1 MVARAT
7 VVIAI
12 GLSVAAVP
20 SAAQDPAS
28 REPRLIITEVMPNPS
43 PGDCPWI
50 ELFNPGDHPVPLGG
64 LAVKTAPDRMFVRT
78 PDGSP
83 GRPDDLPGGARLV
96 VFMKPVEPPPAGVE
110 GYSRDGSH
118 CEAKPGVMVLDDR
131 PDVLGTGSSVS
142 GEISLYRETGTGVT
156 ILDYVAW
163 GAPGE
168 TWSAKSRGSRWPQ
181 AGFVRLDSSFGVA
194 PLDPQ
199 VARDW
204 SIGCYPGATCDRPED
219 WALYDPV
226 EIAASGSKGGAN
238 PVPRP
243 KTFNL
248 AYGAVV
254 GSHSVAVG
262 WVGHELDDSYR
273 FELATD
279 DGFAAPDVVVSET
292 VTSPTIRIAGALESG
307 AHYYRV
313 TAISDNLPSLPS
325 ATALVDV
332 VPSACDWPE
341 LPAPLTR
348 QALEDWA
355 NEPTCPQDLECEIIS
370 AIRFRYQRK
379 DTGLVCC
386 QCVKDPGP
394 KPPWATGMCGFNV
407 VHPYCHTIVF
417 TDSAPPFVLCAAGRV
432 SPTCRTRKV
441 GLCGSGVPTP
451 IGRFEA
457 TMAPFLG
464 ENVEYERDCA
474 HGTRN
479 CVRASI
485 SMIATAYNDACLS
498 QDVIAHSQ
506 YLALKSRV
514 PNTSG
519 KVHLGHAWPVVC
531 DGRDGATCSEVLKWA
546 LDLGA
551 SADDSRIYSFQRN
564 VPSFS
569 EIRGW
574 VNRGRPI
581 MTEATTQVGTHMR
594 VLAGYCISGMGD
606 YDQPS
611 RRWLYIYDPVSGP
624 RAETY
629 ESWAESALGIWVAPP
644 NKPGLLSTSSWS
656 MDRVLQDPP
665 EVWCDLDGNGLM
677 DYDDANRSSWPT
689 DCHP

>member
-50 ELFNPGDHPVPLGG
+50 ELFNSGDVPVPLKG
-64 LAVKTAPDRMFVRT
+64 LVLRTAQDPVFVETRDR
-78 PDGSP
+78 SP
-83 GRPDDLPGGARLV
+83 GPPDDLPGGAHLV
-96 VFMKPVEPPPAGVE
+96 VFLKPVEPPPAGAR
-110 GYSRDGSH
+110 GYSSDGSH
-118 CEAKPGVMVLDDR
+118 CKARPGVTVLDGR
-131 PDVLGTGSSVS
+131 PDLFDADSSTS
-142 GEISLYRETGTGVT
+142 GEISLYRETSTGAM

-194 PLDPQ
+194 PLHPQ
-199 VARDW
+199 IARDW

-243 KTFNL
+243 KVFSL
-248 AYGAVV
+248 ANGAVV

-262 WVGHELDDSYR
+262 WVGHEFDDSYR

-279 DGFAAPDVVVSET
+279 DGFTAPDVVVNET
-292 VTSPTIRIAGALESG
+292 VTSPTIRISGALESG

-325 ATALVDV
+325 VTALVEV
-332 VPSACDWPE
+332 IPSACDWPV

-355 NEPTCPQDLECEIIS
+355 NEPTCPQDLECEIIA
-370 AIRFRYQRK
+370 AIRFKYQRK
-379 DTGLVCC
+379 DTPLACC
-386 QCVKDPGP
+386 ECRTRKGSVAAK
-394 KPPWATGMCGFNV
+394 CRFNG
-407 VHPYCHTIVF
+407 VHPYCHTNVF
-417 TDSAPPFVLCAAGRV
+417 NASAPAILLCAEGNY
-432 SPTCRTRKV
+432 SPTCASSPART
-441 GLCGSGVPTP
+441 LCESGAPTP
-451 IGRFEA
+451 PVDMTDRRA
-457 TMAPFLG
+457 TEEDFPG
-464 ENVEYERDCA
+464 IDEYETYCP
-474 HGTRN
+474 HGSQN
-479 CVRASI
+479 CVRASV
-485 SMIATAYNDACLS
+485 SMMVSAYNGACLS
-498 QDVIAHSQ
+498 QDVIAYGHFVS
-506 YLALKSRV
+506 LEGTEIFIPKA
-514 PNTSG
+514 G
-519 KVHLGHAWPVVC
+519 DLGHGMSVDCSDRW
-531 DGRDGATCSEVLKWA
+531 GAQCTVILRRA
-546 LDLGA
+546 LGIRPQETDKEIF
-551 SADDSRIYSFQRN
+551 IYRWV

-569 EIRGW
+569 EIREW
-574 VNRGRPI
+574 LDRGRPI
-581 MTEATTQVGTHMR
+581 MTEAETQGSTHMR
-594 VLAGYCISGMGD
+594 VLAGYCVSNDAVDG
-606 YDQPS
+606 QPPVE
-611 RRWLYIYDPVSGP
+611 WVYIYDPKSGP

-629 ESWAESALGIWVAPP
+629 KSWASSAVGTWVAPP

-656 MDRVLQDPP
+656 MNRVLQDPP
-665 EVWCDLDGNGLM
+665 EVWCDLDGNALM
-677 DYDDANRSSWPT
+677 DYDDSERSPRPT